1 MVTTAILFRSFFFS
15 VGWDFFFFVLA
26 CAGIARVCF
35 LRHRVPV
42 IYTYVCNTHQK
53 KDESRP
59 IGGRPQK
66 TRANDYRRRRFAPIR
81 RRLKNTF
88 TPSCAPI
95 YLLYSFSFFGSLIFS
110 FESGL
115 MRIERRPTSSNPP
128 TGSGGWRI
136 LEMRFYYYYNCTLFS
151 RYIFLLC

>member
-53 KDESRP
+53 KKMKAD
-59 IGGRPQK
+59 Q
-66 TRANDYRRRRFAPIR
+66 
-81 RRLKNTF
+81 
-88 TPSCAPI
+88 
-95 YLLYSFSFFGSLIFS
+95 
-110 FESGL
+110 SGAGPKKL
-115 MRIERRPTSSNPP
+115 VPTIIDDDASPP
-128 TGSGGWRI
+128 
-136 LEMRFYYYYNCTLFS
+136 FVDA
-151 RYIFLLC
+151 